1 MTADCGPLAPPR
13 PPAPP
18 APRAGPPRFVCLGV
32 PLATC
37 AMPQRRVFLTYL
49 LAGGTGDRPVAAEH
63 EPPEEN
69 RLRDARVRPCQPQ
82 ASPCDGLMGGMHLGK
97 HAGVCPGMY
106 MSALR
111 VCVSRWCLLS
121 PGGCVPVGRF
131 SLSGTLFSR
140 SRSTLSLSHS
150 TGRAAARTLNDTAGT
165 VRLQIIICQTPHQG
179 KDRTS
184 CTTAPSIGRWAL
196 HSGSRPL
203 LRQGRR

>member
-1 MTADCGPLAPPR
+1 MPEVSPSPR
-13 PPAPP
+13 VRCPKGVCFLLTYL
-18 APRAGPPRFVCLGV
+18 RAGP
-32 PLATC
+32 ATGRSQPS
-37 AMPQRRVFLTYL
+37 M
-49 LAGGTGDRPVAAEH
+49 
-63 EPPEEN
+63 N
-69 RLRDARVRPCQPQ
+69 RQKRTDSETRACDHANPSAQ

>member
-1 MTADCGPLAPPR
+1 MNLLRPMPATRPLAR
-13 PPAPP
+13 AALALLLCAATVAVWLQPASAQTPGP
-18 APRAGPPRFVCLGV
+18 AVV
-32 PLATC
+32 PSA
-37 AMPQRRVFLTYL
+37 
-49 LAGGTGDRPVAAEH
+49 
-63 EPPEEN
+63 
-69 RLRDARVRPCQPQ
+69 Q

>member
-1 MTADCGPLAPPR
+1 MAPPR

-63 EPPEEN
+63 EPPVEN
-69 RLRDARVRPCQPQ
+69 RLRDATRACDHANPSAQ

-140 SRSTLSLSHS
+140 SRSTLSLSHP
-150 TGRAAARTLNDTAGT
+150 GT
-165 VRLQIIICQTPHQG
+165 VLVHLISG
-179 KDRTS
+179 
-184 CTTAPSIGRWAL
+184 TASRWRGERGA
-196 HSGSRPL
+196 GP
-203 LRQGRR
+203 